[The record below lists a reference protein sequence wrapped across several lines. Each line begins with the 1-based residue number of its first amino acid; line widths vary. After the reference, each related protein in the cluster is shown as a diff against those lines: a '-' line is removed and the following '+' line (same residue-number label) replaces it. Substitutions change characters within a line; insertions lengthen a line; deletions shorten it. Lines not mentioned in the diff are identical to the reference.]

1 MAETK
6 KITTTTALS
15 RVMPDDSL
23 SIMDMLMLC
32 LRHWPWFIL
41 SLFICMGV
49 ATLYLLR
56 TPKTYTRTTSILVK
70 SSGDKSNDIKLIEDL
85 GVNNITSNISD
96 EIVAIHSPAV
106 VYDLVK
112 RLHLDFSYFRPGY
125 FRDDPLYAESLP
137 VEVELP
143 DLDDNAT
150 ASFTLTVNEDE
161 TATLSKIVL
170 RGESIDGT
178 SDVKIGKK
186 CKSPL
191 GTILV
196 KPTLYYNKGKR
207 EEILVRR
214 VGYGAA
220 AGRYGGCI
228 SASLQPNTRNII
240 DITCVDNSV
249 PRAENILKT
258 IVNIYNENWVQ
269 NRNQVSVSTNEFIK
283 ERLAV
288 IEDELGDVEG
298 DIAAYKSSHG
308 MLSVEQAAGQA
319 IGKEAASDAE
329 RQQINNQ
336 LYMIR
341 YVRNYVADPSHAKQ
355 LIPAGTGIG
364 NGAVETQIAEYNT
377 RILERNNLVS
387 NSSEQNPLVGDLDV
401 TLANLRSAILKS
413 LDNVQMTLNTQLQSV
428 QTVHTQALSKLS
440 AAPQQQNYLLS
451 FERQQK
457 VKESLYLFLLQKRE
471 ENELSQAFTAYNT
484 RIIADPWG
492 SGTPTSPDS
501 KRILLMALAIALAL
515 PAAYFILLEMSNS
528 KVRGRK
534 DLENLTIPYVGEL
547 PLWKPKKGE
556 ESADDGYRFVVR
568 QHSRDITNEAYRV
581 VRTNLEFMTNQEKQC
596 KIIMLTSFNPGSGKT
611 FITANLGA
619 SFAIRNSRVICIDLD
634 LRRGSLSE
642 FAGQPKQGLTN
653 YLSGQLDDYH
663 DVIVSTPIT
672 SSIAKSTQSE
682 DKNVKV
688 NVDVDVKTNTLDI
701 LPIGKIPPNPTEL
714 LYSPKLKPMFDELR
728 QHYDYIFVDCPPV
741 EIVADATI
749 ISREADVTLFV
760 VRAGLLE
767 RSMLPELQKSY
778 DEKKYN
784 NMAML
789 LNGTDAEHHYG
800 YHRYGYG
807 YGRYG
812 YGRYGYG
819 KHYGYGYYGYGNSKK
834 KKK

>member
-1 MAETK
+1 MATVK
-6 KITTTTALS
+6 TTNTANAALR

-23 SIMDMLMLC
+23 SILDMLMLC
-32 LRHWPWFIL
+32 LRHWPWFVL
-41 SLFICMGV
+41 SFVICMGA
-49 ATLYLLR
+49 ATFYLLR

-70 SSGDKSNDIKLIEDL
+70 SSGEKSNDIKLIEDL

-96 EIVAIHSPAV
+96 EIAAIHSPAV

-112 RLHLDFSYFRPGY
+112 RLHLDFSYFCPGY
-125 FRDDPLYAESLP
+125 FRDEPLYAESLP

-143 DLDDNAT
+143 GIDDDQQ
-150 ASFTLTVNEDE
+150 ASFTLTLNGDE
-161 TATLSKIVL
+161 TATLSDIVR
-170 RGESIDGT
+170 RGESVDG
-178 SDVKIGKK
+178 SCRVRIGQKG
-186 CKSPL
+186 KSPF
-191 GTILV
+191 GVILV
-196 KPTLYYNKGKR
+196 KPTLYYNKGMQGV
-207 EEILVRR
+207 ILVRR
-214 VGYGAA
+214 TGYVEA
-220 AGRYGGCI
+220 AGRYGGMI
-228 SASLQPNTRNII
+228 TAALQPETRNII
-240 DITCVDNSV
+240 DITCVDNSI
-249 PRAENILKT
+249 PRAADILRT
-258 IVNIYNENWVQ
+258 IVNIYNENWVK

-288 IEDELGDVEG
+288 IESELGDVEG

-319 IGKEAASDAE
+319 VTKETTSDAE

-341 YVRNYVADPSHAKQ
+341 YVRNYVADLAHAKQ

-364 NGAVETQIAEYNT
+364 NGAIEAQIAEYNT

-387 NSSEQNPLVGDLDV
+387 NSSEQNPLVGDIDV
-401 TLANLRSAILKS
+401 NLSNLRSAIMKS
-413 LDNVQMTLNTQLQSV
+413 LDNAQQTLNAQLSSV
-428 QTVHTQALSKLS
+428 QAVHGQAMSQLS
-440 AAPQQQNYLLS
+440 AAPQQQNHLLS

-492 SGTPTSPDS
+492 SSNPTSPDQ
-501 KRILLMALAIALAL
+501 KRILLMAFAIALAI
-515 PAAYFILLEMSNS
+515 PAAFFILREMGNS

-534 DLENLTIPYVGEL
+534 DLENLTIPYIGEL

-556 ESADDGYRFVVR
+556 ETTDESYRFVVH

-581 VRTNLEFMTNQEKQC
+581 VRTNLEFMTNEEKKC
-596 KIIMLTSFNPGSGKT
+596 KVIMLTSFNPGSGKT

-619 SFAIRNSRVICIDLD
+619 SFAIRDSRVICIDLD

-642 FAGQPKQGLTN
+642 FASKPKKGLTN
-653 YLSGQLDDYH
+653 YLSGQEENYEDLIVHQPLDEQNENK
-663 DVIVSTPIT
+663 T
-672 SSIAKSTQSE
+672 AK
-682 DKNVKV
+682 V
-688 NVDVDVKTNTLDI
+688 LDI

-714 LYSPKLKPMFDELR
+714 LYSPKLKPMLDELR

-749 ISREADVTLFV
+749 ISREADVTIFV

-767 RSMLPELQKSY
+767 RSMLPELQKNY
-778 DEKKYN
+778 DDKKYN

-812 YGRYGYG
+812 YGKR
-819 KHYGYGYYGYGNSKK
+819 YGYGYYGSSGKSKK
-834 KKK
+834 

>member
-1 MAETK
+1 MATAK
-6 KITTTTALS
+6 TNTTASALR
-15 RVMPDDSL
+15 RVAPDDSL

-32 LRHWPWFIL
+32 LRHWPWFVL
-41 SLFICMGV
+41 SLFICMGA
-49 ATLYLLR
+49 ATLYLLH

-70 SSGDKSNDIKLIEDL
+70 SSGEKSNDIKLIEDL

-112 RLHLDFSYFRPGY
+112 RLHLDFSYYRPGF
-125 FRDDPLYAESLP
+125 FRDEPLYAESLP

-143 DLDDNAT
+143 DMDDNAT
-150 ASFTLTVNEDE
+150 ASFTLTLNGDE
-161 TATLSKIVL
+161 TATLSDIVR
-170 RGESIDGT
+170 RGEPVDSLCHI
-178 SDVKIGKK
+178 KIGKK
-186 CKSPL
+186 DKSPF
-191 GTILV
+191 GAILV
-196 KPTLYYNKGKR
+196 KPTLYYNKGMQG
-207 EEILVRR
+207 EILVRR
-214 VGYGAA
+214 TGFVAT
-220 AGRYGGCI
+220 AGRYGSMI
-228 SASLQPNTRNII
+228 TAALQPNTRNII
-240 DITCVDNSV
+240 DIICVDNSI
-249 PRAENILKT
+249 PRADNILKT

-288 IEDELGDVEG
+288 IERELGDVEG
-298 DIAAYKSSHG
+298 DIAAYKSSRG

-341 YVRNYVADPSHAKQ
+341 YVRNYVSDPSHAKQ
-355 LIPAGTGIG
+355 LMPASTGIG
-364 NGAVETQIAEYNT
+364 NAAIEAQIADYNT
-377 RILERNNLVS
+377 RVLERNNLVS
-387 NSSEQNPLVGDLDV
+387 NSSEQNPLVGDIDV
-401 TLANLRSAILKS
+401 NLGNLRSAIMKS
-413 LDNVQMTLNTQLQSV
+413 LDNAQATLNAQLSTV
-428 QTVHTQALSKLS
+428 QAAHGQALSQLS
-440 AAPQQQNYLLS
+440 AAPQQQNHLLS

-492 SGTPTSPDS
+492 SNDPSSPDQN
-501 KRILLMALAIALAL
+501 RILMIAFAIALAI
-515 PAAYFILLEMSNS
+515 PAAFFILREMSNS

-547 PLWKPKKGE
+547 PLWKPKKDE
-556 ESADDGYRFVVR
+556 ETTEDGYRIVVR
-568 QHSRDITNEAYRV
+568 QHKRDITNEAFRV
-581 VRTNLEFMTNQEKQC
+581 VRTNLEFMTNEEKQC

-611 FITANLGA
+611 FITANMGA
-619 SFAIRNSRVICIDLD
+619 SFAIRGSRVICIDLD

-642 FAGQPKQGLTN
+642 FAGKPKHGLTD
-653 YLSGQLDDYH
+653 YLSGKADEYRSLIVHQQLNEPKDGEN
-663 DVIVSTPIT
+663 TAP
-672 SSIAKSTQSE
+672 K
-682 DKNVKV
+682 
-688 NVDVDVKTNTLDI
+688 TLDF
-701 LPIGKIPPNPTEL
+701 LPMGKIPPNPTEL
-714 LYSPKLKPMFDELR
+714 LYSPKLKPMLDELR
-728 QHYDYIFVDCPPV
+728 QQYDYIFVDCPPV

-749 ISREADVTLFV
+749 ISHEADVTLFV

-767 RSMLPELQKSY
+767 RSMLPELQKNY

-784 NMAML
+784 NMAMI

-812 YGRYGYG
+812 YGKR
-819 KHYGYGYYGYGNSKK
+819 YGYGYYGHDSKK
-834 KKK
+834 KK

>member
-1 MAETK
+1 MP
-6 KITTTTALS
+6 TAKSSNTANAALR

-23 SIMDMLMLC
+23 SILDMLMLC

-41 SLFICMGV
+41 SLLVCMGV
-49 ATLYLLR
+49 ATLYLLS

-70 SSGDKSNDIKLIEDL
+70 SSGEKSNDIKLIEDL

-106 VYDLVK
+106 VYNLVK

-125 FRDDPLYAESLP
+125 FRDEPLYAESLP

-143 DLDDNAT
+143 NLDDNAT
-150 ASFTLTVNEDE
+150 ASFTLTLNGDE
-161 TATLSKIVL
+161 TATLSDIVR
-170 RGESIDGT
+170 RGEAVDSIFR
-178 SDVKIGKK
+178 VKIGKK
-186 CKSPL
+186 CKSLL
-191 GTILV
+191 GNITV
-196 KPTLYYNKGKR
+196 KPTLYYNKGTR

-214 VGYGAA
+214 TGYVAA
-220 AGRYGGCI
+220 AGRYGALI
-228 SASLQPNTRNII
+228 SAALQPNTRNII
-240 DITCVDNSV
+240 DITCVDNSI

-288 IEDELGDVEG
+288 IEEELGDVEG

-355 LIPAGTGIG
+355 LMPASTGIG
-364 NGAVETQIAEYNT
+364 NGAIEAQIAEYNT

-387 NSSEQNPLVGDLDV
+387 NSSEQNPLVGDIDV
-401 TLANLRSAILKS
+401 ALGNLRSAILKS
-413 LDNVQMTLNTQLQSV
+413 LDNAQQTLNAQLSSV
-428 QTVHTQALSKLS
+428 QAVHGQAMSQLS
-440 AAPQQQNYLLS
+440 AAPQQQNHLLS

-492 SGTPTSPDS
+492 SSQPTSPDQN
-501 KRILLMALAIALAL
+501 RILLIAFAIALAI
-515 PAAYFILLEMSNS
+515 PAAFFILREMNNS
-528 KVRGRK
+528 TVRGRK
-534 DLENLTIPYVGEL
+534 DLENLTIPYIGEL

-556 ESADDGYRFVVR
+556 ETTEDGYRFVVR
-568 QHSRDITNEAYRV
+568 QHSRDVTNEAYRV
-581 VRTNLEFMTNQEKQC
+581 VRTNLEFMTNEEK
-596 KIIMLTSFNPGSGKT
+596 KRKVIMLTSFNPGSGKT

-619 SFAIRNSRVICIDLD
+619 SFAIRDSRVICIDLD

-642 FAGQPKQGLTN
+642 FADSPKKGLTN
-653 YLSGQLDDYH
+653 YLSGQAEDYQEL
-663 DVIVSTPIT
+663 IVHIDLSESASSASPAAGGSTAGPP
-672 SSIAKSTQSE
+672 K
-682 DKNVKV
+682 
-688 NVDVDVKTNTLDI
+688 TLDI
-701 LPIGKIPPNPTEL
+701 LPMGKIPPNPTEL
-714 LYSPKLKPMFDELR
+714 LYSPKLKPMLDELR

-749 ISREADVTLFV
+749 ISREADVTIFI

-767 RSMLPELQKSY
+767 RSMLPELQKNY
-778 DEKKYN
+778 DEKRYN

-819 KHYGYGYYGYGNSKK
+819 KYGYGHYGYGSSGKSKK
-834 KKK
+834 K

>member
-1 MAETK
+1 MATVK
-6 KITTTTALS
+6 SANTANAVS
-15 RVMPDDSL
+15 RRVMPDDSL
-23 SIMDMLMLC
+23 SILDMLMLC

-41 SLFICMGV
+41 SLLVCMGV
-49 ATLYLLR
+49 ATLYLLS
-56 TPKTYTRTTSILVK
+56 TPKTYTRTSSILVK
-70 SSGDKSNDIKLIEDL
+70 SSGEKSNDIKLIEDL

-112 RLHLDFSYFRPGY
+112 RLHLDLNYFRPG
-125 FRDDPLYAESLP
+125 FFQDEPLYGETLP

-143 DLDDNAT
+143 DLDDNAN
-150 ASFTLTVNEDE
+150 ASFTLTINGDE
-161 TATLSKIVL
+161 TATLSKIV
-170 RGESIDGT
+170 RKGESIDNT
-178 SDVKIGKK
+178 CRVKIGKNG
-186 CKSPL
+186 KSPL
-191 GTILV
+191 GAITV
-196 KPTLYYNKGKR
+196 KPTIFYKKGSR
-207 EEILVRR
+207 EELLVYRT
-214 VGYGAA
+214 GYLAA
-220 AGRYGGCI
+220 SQRFGGMI
-228 SASLQPNTRNII
+228 TATLQPNTRNII
-240 DITCVDNSV
+240 DITCVDNSI

-258 IVNIYNENWVQ
+258 IINIYNENWVQ

-288 IEDELGDVEG
+288 IEEELGDVEG

-308 MLSVEQAAGQA
+308 MLNVEQAAEQA
-319 IGKEAASDAE
+319 IGKEAASDQE
-329 RQQINNQ
+329 RQVINNQ

-355 LIPAGTGIG
+355 LMPASTGIG
-364 NGAVETQIAEYNT
+364 NGAIEAQIVEYNT

-387 NSSEQNPLVGDLDV
+387 NSSEQNPLVGDIDV
-401 TLANLRSAILKS
+401 NLSNLRSAIMKS
-413 LDNVQMTLNTQLQSV
+413 LDNAQQTLNTQLSSV
-428 QTVHTQALSKLS
+428 QAVHGQAMSKLS
-440 AAPQQQNYLLS
+440 AAPQQQNHLLS

-492 SGTPTSPDS
+492 SSNPTSPDQN
-501 KRILLMALAIALAL
+501 RILLMAFAIALAI
-515 PAAYFILLEMSNS
+515 PAAFFILREMGNS

-534 DLENLTIPYVGEL
+534 DLENLTIPYIGEL

-556 ESADDGYRFVVR
+556 ETTDDGYRFVVS

-581 VRTNLEFMTNQEKQC
+581 VRTNLEFMTNEEKKC
-596 KIIMLTSFNPGSGKT
+596 KVIMLTSFNPGSGKT
-611 FITANLGA
+611 FICANLGA
-619 SFAIRNSRVICIDLD
+619 SFAIRDSRVICIDLD

-642 FAGQPKQGLTN
+642 FAGKPKKGLTN
-653 YLSGQLDDYH
+653 YLSGQEENYEDL
-663 DVIVSTPIT
+663 IVHQPFYE
-672 SSIAKSTQSE
+672 QNE
-682 DKNVKV
+682 DKTAKV
-688 NVDVDVKTNTLDI
+688 LDI
-701 LPIGKIPPNPTEL
+701 LPMGKLPPNPTEL
-714 LYSPKLKPMFDELR
+714 LYSPKLKPMLDELR
-728 QHYDYIFVDCPPV
+728 RHYDYIFVDCPPV

-749 ISREADVTLFV
+749 ISREADVSIFV
-760 VRAGLLE
+760 IRAGLLE
-767 RSMLPELQKSY
+767 RSMLPELQKNY

-812 YGRYGYG
+812 YGKR
-819 KHYGYGYYGYGNSKK
+819 YGYGYYGNGSGKSKK
-834 KKK
+834 

>member
-1 MAETK
+1 MPK
-6 KITTTTALS
+6 TTTSVSALR

-32 LRHWPWFIL
+32 LRHWPWFLL
-41 SLFICMGV
+41 SVALFMGG

-56 TPKTYTRTTSILVK
+56 TPKTYTRTASVLVK
-70 SSGDKSNDIKLIEDL
+70 SSGSKSNDIRLIEDL

-125 FRDDPLYAESLP
+125 FRDEPLYAETLP
-137 VEVELP
+137 VEVELH
-143 DLDDNAT
+143 DLDDNAS
-150 ASFTLTVNEDE
+150 ASFRLTLGGDG
-161 TATLSKIVL
+161 TATLSEPVL
-170 RGESIDGT
+170 RGEALGGSCRVKVGT
-178 SDVKIGKK
+178 K
-186 CKSPL
+186 CKTPL
-191 GTILV
+191 GAVTV
-196 KPTLYYNKGKR
+196 TPTLYYKKDAHATV
-207 EEILVRR
+207 LVRR
-214 VGYGAA
+214 TGYVAA
-220 AGRYGGCI
+220 AGRYGALI
-228 SASLQPNTRNII
+228 SASLQPQTRNII
-240 DITCVDNSV
+240 DIKCVDNSI
-249 PRAENILKT
+249 PRADNILKT
-258 IVNIYNENWVQ
+258 VINIYNENWVK

-288 IEDELGDVEG
+288 IESELGDVEG
-298 DIAAYKSSHG
+298 SIAAYKSSHG

-336 LYMIR
+336 LYMVR
-341 YVRNYVADPSHAKQ
+341 YVRNYVVDPSHAKQ
-355 LIPAGTGIG
+355 LMPASTGIG
-364 NGAVETQIAEYNT
+364 SGAIEQQIAEYNT

-387 NSSEQNPLVGDLDV
+387 NSSEQNPLVGDIDV
-401 TLANLRSAILKS
+401 SLGNLRSAILKS
-413 LDNVQMTLNTQLQSV
+413 LDNTQATLAAQLNTV
-428 QTVHTQALSKLS
+428 QAAHGAAMSRLT
-440 AAPQQQNYLLS
+440 AAPQQQNHLLS

-492 SGTPTSPDS
+492 SSEPTSPERN
-501 KRILLMALAIALAL
+501 RILLMAFAIALAL
-515 PAAYFILLEMSNS
+515 PAAFFILREMGNS

-547 PLWKPKKGE
+547 PLWKAKKGE
-556 ESADDGYRFVVR
+556 EVPEGYRFVVR
-568 QHSRDITNEAYRV
+568 QHSRDLTNEAYRV
-581 VRTNLEFMTNQEKQC
+581 VRTNLEFMTNEERKC
-596 KIIMLTSFNPGSGKT
+596 KIVMLTSFNPGSGKT

-619 SFAIRNSRVICIDLD
+619 SFAIRDSRVICIDLD

-642 FAGQPKQGLTN
+642 FVDKPKKGLTN
-653 YLSGQLDDYH
+653 YLSGQTDDYREL
-663 DVIVSTPIT
+663 IVHHTL
-672 SSIAKSTQSE
+672 SE
-682 DKNVKV
+682 KKGADGTAVKAI
-688 NVDVDVKTNTLDI
+688 DI
-701 LPIGKIPPNPTEL
+701 LPMGKIPPNPTEL

-749 ISREADVTLFV
+749 ISHEADVTIFV

-767 RSMLPELQKSY
+767 RSMLPELQKNY

-784 NMAML
+784 NMAIL

-812 YGRYGYG
+812 YGKR
-819 KHYGYGYYGYGNSKK
+819 YGYGYYGSSDKK
-834 KKK
+834 KH